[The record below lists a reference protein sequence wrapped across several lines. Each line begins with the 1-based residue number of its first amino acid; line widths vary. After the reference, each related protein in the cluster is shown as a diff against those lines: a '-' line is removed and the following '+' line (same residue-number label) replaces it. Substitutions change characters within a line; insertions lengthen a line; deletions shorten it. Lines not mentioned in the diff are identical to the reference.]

1 MAATLEHIS
10 HYKGHDILIWNE
22 SGIRSFSYGNLEYE
36 TIADARSVIDTIGL
50 RRAYLEANEIN
61 PEDLEA
67 AADLYDDLMAGDSN
81 LGR

>member
-1 MAATLEHIS
+1 ME
-10 HYKGHDILIWNE
+10 NE
-22 SGIRSFSYGNLEYE
+22 IAN
-36 TIADARSVIDTIGL
+36 TIKNQIGSKALYMIGL